1 MRKSSPITHLC
12 SSGQFRMLAPHATR
26 QPAWRVR
33 MAWGCREDAVPS
45 CRLRTWLIVRFQQ
58 LALLGQLSLTV
69 INETV
74 RQPWHHKFCLKES
87 LENHL
92 VYLFILWYHEIFN
105 IQNPDIL
112 KFLLPQKIDSAFIFR
127 ASPTSSASCCFRWP
141 ATFEVHAN
149 VTKPHVLLKR
159 SFFQFLFRL
168 FSMPLFAKK
177 KIPTSKADLVSVNL
191 ANVWCSCLSSK
202 SANFCARSLTSILEW
217 AGDMAIDWFFW
228 ICDSAKWQMMP
239 RRLLLGHLW
248 TQQIAVPQ
256 QGTTKTTW
264 GVRNIMALFRTL
276 QAVHAPKTNKL
287 LRKTHHNIITVPHFI

>member
-1 MRKSSPITHLC
+1 MRYSIFRIPTFSSFFYRKKSIRP
-12 SSGQFRMLAPHATR
+12 SSFELHRPPVPAAAFVGLPPSKYMRMLQNH
-26 QPAWRVR
+26 
-33 MAWGCREDAVPS
+33 MS
-45 CRLRTWLIVRFQQ
+45 CWKGHSF
-58 LALLGQLSLTV
+58 
-69 INETV
+69 
-74 RQPWHHKFCLKES
+74 
-87 LENHL
+87 
-92 VYLFILWYHEIFN
+92 
-105 IQNPDIL
+105 
-112 KFLLPQKIDSAFIFR
+112 
-127 ASPTSSASCCFRWP
+127 
-141 ATFEVHAN
+141 
-149 VTKPHVLLKR
+149 
-159 SFFQFLFRL
+159 SFFFVFFQCLCL
-168 FSMPLFAKK
+168 QK